1 VVTHCRDRELH
12 RRRVEGRVRGIPGW
26 DELDWDHVGG
36 VLDRWEPPID
46 ADLRLD
52 AVDPLEA
59 NFKLLTD
66 LVLAAA
72 VK

>member
-1 VVTHCRDRELH
+1 VGAAH
-12 RRRVEGRVRGIPGW
+12 RRRP
-26 DELDWDHVGG
+26 
-36 VLDRWEPPID
+36 
-46 ADLRLD
+46 RLD

-66 LVLAAA
+66 LVLAAE